1 MRVHTKYDYF
11 FTSDNLSIRYGVGY
25 PKEERIRGTILLLSG
40 RAEFLEKYEET
51 ITDLCKRKF
60 RVFSMDWRGQGLSDR
75 LLPDRQKGYVETYQ
89 DYLNDLHQFINKIVK
104 PNNGP
109 PFFVLAHSMGAHIA
123 LRFLYENPALF
134 KKAVLVSPMIDIQ
147 IPFYLSKWIKAF
159 AFFMKGLKM
168 GGISVVGH
176 PGYPDS
182 EKQFLKNPF
191 TTDRYRFSRQ
201 MKLLRKKPDLDSGK
215 ITWGWLAA
223 TFRSIEFF
231 QKQQTAKTIQTP
243 ILMISG
249 GLDRIVSILAQK
261 TFCKKMAG
269 CTFKTMPD
277 AKHEILMETDTIR
290 NHFWHEFDEFIN
302 RT

>member
-1 MRVHTKYDYF
+1 MGVHVKYDYF

-25 PKEERIRGTILLLSG
+25 PKEEQIRGTILLLSG

-89 DYLNDLHQFINKIVK
+89 DYLNDLHQFIHQIVK
-104 PNNGP
+104 PKNGP

-147 IPFYLSKWIKAF
+147 IPFYLRKWIKAV

-168 GGISVVGH
+168 RGISVVDN
-176 PGYPDS
+176 PGYSDS
-182 EKQFLKNPF
+182 EKHFLKNPL
-191 TTDRYRFSRQ
+191 TTDRYRFSRRL
-201 MKLLRKKPDLDSGK
+201 KLLRKKPDLDSGK
-215 ITWGWLAA
+215 ITWGWLVA
-223 TFRSIEFF
+223 TFRSIELF
-231 QKQQTAKTIQTP
+231 QKQQTAKTIHTP
-243 ILMISG
+243 ILMVSG
-249 GLDRIVSILAQK
+249 GLDRIVSIRAQK
-261 TFCKKMAG
+261 TFCKKTAG
-269 CTFKTMPD
+269 CTFKMMPH